1 MLPKAT
7 NTPERLDTITG
18 AQREDS
24 GDGMLSKLLL
34 SIGRCSSGNHD
45 GNSSSGSCMTTAIDM
60 AGDGESAGG
69 GGAAHEVMSCV
80 CGGSHTQ
87 QNFWPL
93 SHLQA
98 RFLMR
103 VLQLRPRRRQ
113 SCPVTWPRW
122 SDCAWRRE
130 RSFAALRTFR
140 VDLRTIS
147 RLLRAAEASPSWE
160 DAPRRETLKTVLIF
174 LQLPV
179 IE

>member
-24 GDGMLSKLLL
+24 GDGMLSKQLL
-34 SIGRCSSGNHD
+34 SIGRCSSGNHG

-60 AGDGESAGG
+60 AGDGESARG

-87 QNFWPL
+87 QKNWPL

-98 RFLMR
+98 RFVTR
-103 VLQLRPRRRQ
+103 VLHLRPRRRQ

-147 RLLRAAEASPSWE
+147 RLLRKRRQAGKMRLAEKRSKPCLFFHRSQGSS
-160 DAPRRETLKTVLIF
+160 DN
-174 LQLPV
+174 
-179 IE
+179 